1 MTQVTHR
8 VSTVTSNSGIAW
20 HAGLPAV

>member
-8 VSTVTSNSGIAW
+8 VSTVTGNPGIAW
-20 HAGLPAV
+20 HAVYQQ

>member
-8 VSTVTSNSGIAW
+8 VSTVTSNPGIAW
-20 HAGLPAV
+20 HAVYQQ